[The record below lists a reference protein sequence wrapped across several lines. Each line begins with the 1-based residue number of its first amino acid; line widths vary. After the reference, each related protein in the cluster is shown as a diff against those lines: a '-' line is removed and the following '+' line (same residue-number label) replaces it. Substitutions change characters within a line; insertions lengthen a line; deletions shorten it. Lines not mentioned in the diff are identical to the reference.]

1 MASLDPKEILL
12 VMALAEESQGLFE
25 NAGLQPLYTGI
36 GSIKST
42 YSLTRAV
49 YDLKPKA
56 ILNLG
61 TAGSF
66 QLPQGKTVEC
76 SAFVQRH
83 IAKKSVPSKK
93 IITSHYLT
101 DLPKAICGTA
111 DFIEHSVASEYS
123 VASEKSFYDIMD
135 MEGYALAFVAQ
146 QSHIPFHAVKF
157 ISDNSGQDVF
167 LNWKNNLP
175 VAAKNLL
182 QVYKEIIE
190 RL

>member
-1 MASLDPKEILL
+1 MASLDPKQTLL

-25 NAGLQPLYTGI
+25 NAGLQPLYTGL
-36 GSIKST
+36 GSINST
-42 YSLTRAV
+42 YSLTRAI

-66 QLPQGKTVEC
+66 RLLQGKVVEC

-83 IAKKSVPSKK
+83 LVKKSFASKK

-101 DLPKAICGTA
+101 ELPKAVCGTA
-111 DFIEHSVASEYS
+111 DHIEQSQDPQNQN
-123 VASEKSFYDIMD
+123 FYEIMD
-135 MEGYALAFVAQ
+135 MEGYALAYVAQ
-146 QSHIPFHAVKF
+146 QSKIPFHAVKF

-167 LNWKNNLP
+167 TNWKGNLP
-175 VAAKNLL
+175 AAAKNLF
-182 QVYKEIIE
+182 QVYQEITE
-190 RL
+190 KF